1 MERVLGSIPK
11 CQPCKCFDFYFL
23 FALVSVN
30 FYGFCWLGEGDLE
43 MCSSW
48 LLIFDFVS
56 AICLPYGFWKK
67 IGNIS
72 WWVLKMH
79 DVWAHSL
86 CLHVL
91 CTAAAFSLWL
101 TMQGV
106 WYCFVILLC
115 FYFII
120 SLFLHLIHLDGQV
133 WVNHI
138 CFMQAGFFFLISGIE
153 KMKAVFN
160 HCLHSQS
167 WILHINE
174 FLYKCLGFYTNPI
187 PLSLRTSYKTAVSK
201 SRKGCC

>member
-86 CLHVL
+86 CLHIL
-91 CTAAAFSLWL
+91 CTAASFSLW
-101 TMQGV
+101 TAIQGF
-106 WYCFVILLC
+106 WYCFFDTALLLLH
-115 FYFII
+115 YFILFTFNTFGQS
-120 SLFLHLIHLDGQV
+120 SLSEWILHALYRLLFCH
-133 WVNHI
+133 
-138 CFMQAGFFFLISGIE
+138 ISGIE
-153 KMKAVFN
+153 NTKSGFSLR
-160 HCLHSQS
+160 LHSQG

-187 PLSLRTSYKTAVSK
+187 PLLLRTSYKTAVS
-201 SRKGCC
+201 

>member
-86 CLHVL
+86 YLHIL
-91 CTAAAFSLWL
+91 CTAAWFCLW
-101 TMQGV
+101 TTIQGFDIGFFDTALFLV
-106 WYCFVILLC
+106 H
-115 FYFII
+115 YFTLFTFNTFGWS
-120 SLFLHLIHLDGQV
+120 SLFEWIPREIHMNL
-133 WVNHI
+133 
-138 CFMQAGFFFLISGIE
+138 
-153 KMKAVFN
+153 
-160 HCLHSQS
+160 
-167 WILHINE
+167 
-174 FLYKCLGFYTNPI
+174 
-187 PLSLRTSYKTAVSK
+187 
-201 SRKGCC
+201 